1 MIGRIQVNIDGDLDA
16 REQAKASL
24 LPLPGIEEVS
34 FRDDTLHAAYELP
47 QTSAAAIIEVIES
60 SGLTLALSWHRRL
73 RLWLLYYR
81 EAIFE
86 ENLKDEIGWDS
97 CVREVYVSRYRHRR
111 HGRRDDRPRHWR
123 QYSTPPSD
131 D

>member
-1 MIGRIQVNIDGDLDA
+1 MIRRIQVNIDGDLDA

-24 LPLPGIEEVS
+24 LSLPGIEEVS
-34 FRDDTLHAAYELP
+34 FQDDTLHTTYELP

-60 SGLTLALSWHRRL
+60 SGLILALSWHRRL

-97 CVREVYVSRYRHRR
+97 CMREIYVSRYRHLR
-111 HGRRDDRPRHWR
+111 HGRRDDRLRHWR
-123 QYSTPPSD
+123 QYSTPPSAD
-131 D
+131 